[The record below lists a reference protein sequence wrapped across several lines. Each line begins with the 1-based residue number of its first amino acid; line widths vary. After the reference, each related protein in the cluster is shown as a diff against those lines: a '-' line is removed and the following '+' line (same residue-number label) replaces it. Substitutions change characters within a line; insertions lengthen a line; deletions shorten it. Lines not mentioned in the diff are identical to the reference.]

1 MNLEQQGLL
10 LEQQLCF
17 DVYAA
22 SRAINKAYRPLLETL
37 GLTYPQY
44 LVMLVLWEHEAQ
56 TVKQL
61 GEQLQLDSGTLSPL
75 LKRLESAGFLQR
87 QRRASDE
94 REVEIQLTEAGRA
107 LRQQASNVPASI
119 FQAIGLSAAEYL
131 QLKHLLRQV
140 MTSVEA
146 NHPD

>member
-22 SRAINKAYRPLLETL
+22 SRAINKAYRPLLATL

-75 LKRLESAGFLQR
+75 LKRLESTGFLQR

-140 MTSVEA
+140 MASVEA
-146 NHPD
+146 NYPD

>member
-140 MTSVEA
+140 MASVEA

>member
-1 MNLEQQGLL
+1 MNLDEQGLL

-22 SRAINKAYRPLLETL
+22 SRAINKAYRPLLEAL

-44 LVMLVLWEHEAQ
+44 LVMLVLWQHEAQ

-61 GEQLQLDSGTLSPL
+61 GTQLQLDSGTLSPL

-107 LRQQASNVPASI
+107 LRHQASNVPASI
-119 FQAIGLSAAEYL
+119 FQAIGLTGPEYV
-131 QLKHLLRQV
+131 QLKQLLRQV
-140 MTSVEA
+140 MASIEA
-146 NHPD
+146 NNPD

>member
-22 SRAINKAYRPLLETL
+22 SRAINKAYRPLLEAL

-75 LKRLESAGFLQR
+75 LKRLEHAGFLQR

-119 FQAIGLSAAEYL
+119 FQAIG
-131 QLKHLLRQV
+131 
-140 MTSVEA
+140 
-146 NHPD
+146 

>member
-1 MNLEQQGLL
+1 MNLAEQGLL

-22 SRAINKAYRPLLETL
+22 SRAINKAYRPLLEAL

-44 LVMLVLWEHEAQ
+44 LVMLVLWQHEAQ

-94 REVEIQLTEAGRA
+94 REVEIQLTDAGRA

-119 FQAIGLSAAEYL
+119 FQALGLNASDYFE
-131 QLKHLLRQV
+131 LKRLLHQV
-140 MTSVEA
+140 MASVEA
-146 NHPD
+146 NSPD

>member
-1 MNLEQQGLL
+1 MDLAEQGLL

-22 SRAINKAYRPLLETL
+22 SRAINKAYRPLLEAL
-37 GLTYPQY
+37 SLTYPQY

-94 REVEIQLTEAGRA
+94 REVEVQLTELGRA

-119 FQAIGLSAAEYL
+119 FQAIGLSAAEYV
-131 QLKHLLRQV
+131 QLKRLLRQV
-140 MTSVEA
+140 MAAVES
-146 NHPD
+146 NHSE

>member
-1 MNLEQQGLL
+1 MNLADQGLL
-10 LEQQLCF
+10 LELQLCF

-22 SRAINKAYRPLLETL
+22 SRAINKAYRPLLEAL

-44 LVMLVLWEHEAQ
+44 LVMLVLWQHEAQ

-94 REVEIQLTEAGRA
+94 REVEIQLTDAGRA

-119 FQAIGLSAAEYL
+119 FKALGLTASDYFE
-131 QLKHLLRQV
+131 LKRLLHQV
-140 MTSVEA
+140 MASVEA
-146 NHPD
+146 NNPD

>member
-22 SRAINKAYRPLLETL
+22 SRAINKAYRPLLEAL

-94 REVEIQLTEAGRA
+94 REVEIQLTEAGQA

-131 QLKHLLRQV
+131 QLKRLLRQV
-140 MTSVEA
+140 MASVEA
-146 NHPD
+146 NLPD

>member
-1 MNLEQQGLL
+1 MDLAEQGLL

-22 SRAINKAYRPLLETL
+22 SRAINKAYRPLLEAL
-37 GLTYPQY
+37 SLTYPQY

-146 NHPD
+146 NYPD

>member
-22 SRAINKAYRPLLETL
+22 SRAINKAYRPLLEAL

-75 LKRLESAGFLQR
+75 LKRLEHAGFLQR

-140 MTSVEA
+140 MASVEA